1 MESISQSISPEKP
14 TGFKRVGKHE
24 NFVITADLN
33 MVQQVRVITLDN
45 ATSKPM
51 TELIAD
57 DETLTPVQR
66 QASLQRYADQI
77 VTRQTVGSLVNAAGQ
92 VVEPG
97 TEGAI
102 SQRDYFQAITLG
114 DLKKIGLPITDKTPV
129 TTLIYALTQG
139 EIANIDHRGEL

>member
-1 MESISQSISPEKP
+1 MESISQPISPEKP
-14 TGFKRVGKHE
+14 TGFKRVGKHL
-24 NFVITADLN
+24 NFVITEDLN
-33 MVQQVRVITLDN
+33 MVQQVRVITLDT

-51 TELIAD
+51 TDLIEA
-57 DETLTPVQR
+57 DETLTPAQR

-92 VVEPG
+92 VVELG

-114 DLKKIGLPITDKTPV
+114 DLKKMGLPISDKTPV
-129 TTLIYALTQG
+129 TTLIYALIQG